1 MEEFVMEN
9 REKKSLGEIDKFKD
23 EELGNTR
30 KAEVGEEQEARID
43 NPSQKE
49 TNIPDDK
56 NANLSKIIDEDEI
69 HGETAEGNEIETEN
83 VDVDMADK
91 DAKEAEAYLEA
102 EANLEAK
109 NKEMDLLEVPKIE
122 ETGTESQASSDV
134 SSTMDLLEVPKVE
147 ETDSESQAPTDVSSI
162 EDSAVREKREKEEK
176 VTANYKVYLI
186 LIPSFPFK
194 YTCTFLHRC
203 YIRTTLKQLLL
214 NGNFLPH
221 MVIRQSF
228 SV

>member
-1 MEEFVMEN
+1 MEN

-30 KAEVGEEQEARID
+30 EAEVGEEQEARID

-49 TNIPDDK
+49 TNIPEDK
-56 NANLSKIIDEDEI
+56 NANISKIIDEDEI

-91 DAKEAEAYLEA
+91 NAKEA
-102 EANLEAK
+102 EANLETK
-109 NKEMDLLEVPKIE
+109 NKEMDLLEVPKME

-194 YTCTFLHRC
+194 YTCTFC
-203 YIRTTLKQLLL
+203 TDVIYA
-214 NGNFLPH
+214 PH
-221 MVIRQSF
+221 
-228 SV
+228 